1 MVREQQ
7 CPHQTKWNNKMTG
20 DKEGAK
26 QMKQKAQEMSFD
38 ISWAIGKFFSSH
50 FSILFFTNRLFLTR
64 TADDNDDR
72 AMKLT
77 QHPPHTAVSP
87 CSQG

>member
-1 MVREQQ
+1 MAREWQ
-7 CPHQTKWNNKMTG
+7 CPHQTKWNDEMMG

-26 QMKQKAQEMSFD
+26 QMKQKAQETSFD
-38 ISWAIGKFFSSH
+38 ISWAIGKFFSSY

-64 TADDNDDR
+64 TADTDNDR

-77 QHPPHTAVSP
+77 QHPPHTAASL
-87 CSQG
+87 CLQG